1 MRGLEGNMQAQ
12 PRVFAHDA
20 VEVTASNTDSIANT
34 EERGCCLYIGDAGA
48 TGTAVV
54 KMESGNIAVFKGL
67 PAGAFLPI
75 LVTQLLV
82 DDGGSN
88 TTDVTSVLALF

>member
-20 VEVTASNTDSIANT
+20 AAITAGSSAIANT
-34 EERGCCLYIGDAGA
+34 EERGCCLYIGGAGS

-54 KMESGNIAVFKGL
+54 KMESGNTVVFKGL

-75 LVTQLLV
+75 LVTHLLA

-88 TTDVTSVLALF
+88 TTDVTNVLALY